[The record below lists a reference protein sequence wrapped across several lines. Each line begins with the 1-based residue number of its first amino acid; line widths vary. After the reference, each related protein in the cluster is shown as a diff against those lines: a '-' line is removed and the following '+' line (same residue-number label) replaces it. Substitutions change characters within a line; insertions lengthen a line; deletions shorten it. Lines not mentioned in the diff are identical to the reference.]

1 MKKYSPASFFLIF
14 FTILSSA
21 CTLLEPRQLEPS
33 ATPTLTSTPTPTIVW
48 FPPTPTRPPLTLQT
62 VAPTA
67 TPFVESGEVILTDS
81 FNSPTDWQTQR
92 SAAGSVAFGKNEI
105 TVAISSPKT
114 SLSSLREGVILEDFY
129 MEITANPS
137 LCRGSDS
144 YGVLF
149 RAATTQD
156 GYRFAL
162 ACTGQVRLERLKGGR
177 TTALTAW
184 LPSGQV
190 PPGSPLIIRLGVW
203 VKGKEIRLFVNG
215 IEQLRMNDPVWTSG
229 GVGVF
234 ARSAGESPLTVNY
247 SNMVIRHVHP
257 EISQSKSQN
266 TPSLAAPATAVTTVP
281 GVHIK

>member
-1 MKKYSPASFFLIF
+1 MKKYTIIFLNLIL
-14 FTILSSA
+14 FTLLSSA
-21 CTLLEPRQLEPS
+21 CTLLEPRKLEPS
-33 ATPTLTSTPTPTIVW
+33 ATPTLTSTSTPTIVW

-62 VAPTA
+62 AAPTA
-67 TPFVESGEVILTDS
+67 TPFVESGEVILMDA
-81 FNSPTDWQTQR
+81 FNGLTDWQTQR
-92 SAAGSVAFGKNEI
+92 SAAGSVAFGKSEI

-114 SLSSLREGVILEDFY
+114 SLASLREGVILEDFY

-156 GYRFAL
+156 AYRFAL
-162 ACTGQVRLERLKGGR
+162 ACTGQVRLERLKDGR

-190 PPGSPLIIRLGVW
+190 PPGAPLIIRLGVW

-215 IEQLRMNDPVWTSG
+215 IEQLRMNDPVWSSG

-234 ARSAGESPLTVNY
+234 ARSTGDSPLTVNF
-247 SNMVIRHVHP
+247 SDMVIRQVQD
-257 EISQSKSQN
+257 EIPQSQI
-266 TPSLAAPATAVTTVP
+266 TPSLAAPAPAVTTAP
-281 GVHIK
+281 GVYTK